1 MNGEAQDKAGG
12 TAQNVPVKEEP
23 DPWTKEHLF
32 LLLDQ
37 MKALLPENDNFRYK
51 TTEYNMDW
59 EKLKIGD
66 FTSQTCRQ
74 RWSQLSTKVRKFRT
88 LSELLFDAKEY
99 LKNPYKGMKIQNHP
113 DFPKKPLTPYLRFYL
128 LKRKKFAKIHPQLN
142 NLDLTRMLSQT
153 YKDMPERKRVKYIEE
168 YRQEKESFD
177 KAMIKFWEEH
187 PDLVEMAPPKSDL
200 PEKPK
205 TPQQLWFLHEKKV
218 SMKQHPEMNPKDV
231 KDNLRRQWSLLPDKK
246 RLKWI
251 NKTLEM
257 QKEYKEVLRE
267 YLERHPDF
275 ASNDLGKSVLSKA
288 ERMLKDKH
296 DGRPSKPP
304 FSLRVLLRRAY
315 WQP

>member
-1 MNGEAQDKAGG
+1 MDVDKKAQTTNGFGSDGEASVAGSSRANVGLDPNWVSAGSRPGTDVQRNGLCSPTMNGEAQDKAGG
-12 TAQNVPVKEEP
+12 TAQSVPVKEEP

-51 TTEYNMDW
+51 TTEHNMDW

-153 YKDMPERKRVKYIEE
+153 YKDMPEKKRVKCLTFTSLFYT
-168 YRQEKESFD
+168 
-177 KAMIKFWEEH
+177 
-187 PDLVEMAPPKSDL
+187 KSAA
-200 PEKPK
+200 
-205 TPQQLWFLHEKKV
+205 
-218 SMKQHPEMNPKDV
+218 
-231 KDNLRRQWSLLPDKK
+231 DNHNNCANYD
-246 RLKWI
+246 
-251 NKTLEM
+251 
-257 QKEYKEVLRE
+257 
-267 YLERHPDF
+267 
-275 ASNDLGKSVLSKA
+275 
-288 ERMLKDKH
+288 
-296 DGRPSKPP
+296 
-304 FSLRVLLRRAY
+304 
-315 WQP
+315 